1 MRELRR
7 NIHDSIFGSEP
18 TEDLLTEAFDRK
30 KNYFGNTIT
39 YSPKVFIPLT
49 TMCRDSCG
57 YCTFVK
63 SPKEGGTY
71 LNLEEVLSIAKAG
84 DDSGCYEALFT
95 LGDKPELKW
104 DYALTQLQELG
115 HSSTHEYLIS
125 SMKNVNEKY
134 NLFPHANPGL
144 MTQQEIKELKEYSPS
159 GGIMIESFSKNIY
172 DKGKAHYKTGTKY
185 IDLRLETLNNALL
198 EKYPVTT
205 GLLLGLTST
214 KDEIVNDISNLIIYL
229 NENLAIQ
236 EVILQNFRAK
246 KNTLMKNSS
255 EITNDLFLR
264 IIATTRI
271 YAPSH
276 ISIQVPPNLSPDI
289 NIFLKSGIND
299 LGGISPLTI
308 DWVNPDHLW
317 PNIKNLKLD
326 ISNTGQKLKK
336 RLPVYP
342 EFIKKEWLSSKIFE
356 KVNNIVDTDGYP
368 RETNES

>member
-1 MRELRR
+1 MTELTR
-7 NIHDSIFGSEP
+7 NIHSSIFGEIPTSE
-18 TEDLLTEAFDRK
+18 LLSIAFEKK

-49 TMCRDSCG
+49 TMCRDSCA

-71 LNLEEVLSIAKAG
+71 LNEEEVITIASAG
-84 DDSGCYEALFT
+84 NEAGCYEALFT

-104 DYALTQLQELG
+104 DYALNQLNKLG
-115 HSSTHEYLIS
+115 FSSTHEYLIH
-125 SMKNVNEKY
+125 SMKQVNQNF

-144 MTQQEIKELKEYSPS
+144 MSLDEIKDLKQHSPS
-159 GGIMIESFSKNIY
+159 GGVMIETFSKNIY
-172 DKGKAHYKTGTKY
+172 EKGSAHYKTESKY
-185 IDLRLETLNNALL
+185 IDLRLETLNNAY
-198 EKYPVTT
+198 EVKYPVTT
-205 GLLLGLTST
+205 GLLLGLTTT
-214 KDEIVNDISNLIIYL
+214 KEEIVDDISNLISL
-229 NENLAIQ
+229 MSKNSAIQ

-271 YAPSH
+271 HAPSH

-317 PNIKNLKLD
+317 PNINKLQSD
-326 ISNTGQKLKK
+326 ISNSDQVMKK

-342 EFIKKEWLSSKIFE
+342 EFIKKEWLSRKIFE
-356 KVNNIVDTDGYP
+356 KANNIIDTDGYP
-368 RETNES
+368 KDNNE

>member
-1 MRELRR
+1 MTELTR
-7 NIHDSIFGSEP
+7 NIHKYIFGETP
-18 TEDLLTEAFDRK
+18 TNELLSIAFEK
-30 KNYFGNTIT
+30 KKSYFGNTIT

-49 TMCRDSCG
+49 TMCRDSCA

-71 LNLEEVLSIAKAG
+71 LNEEEVKTIARAG
-84 DDSGCYEALFT
+84 NEAGCYEALFT

-104 DYALTQLQELG
+104 DHASNELSKLG
-115 HSSTHEYLIS
+115 FSSTHEYLIY
-125 SMKNVNEKY
+125 SMKQVNE
-134 NLFPHANPGL
+134 NFDLFPHANPGL
-144 MTQQEIKELKEYSPS
+144 MSIEEIIDLKKHSPS
-159 GGIMIESFSKNIY
+159 GGVMIESFSKKIY
-172 DKGKAHYKTGTKY
+172 EKGKAHYKTESKY
-185 IDLRLETLNNALL
+185 IDLRLETLSNAY
-198 EKYPVTT
+198 EVKYPVTT
-205 GLLLGLTST
+205 GLLLGLTAT
-214 KDEIVNDISNLIIYL
+214 KEEIVDDISNLISLL
-229 NENLAIQ
+229 NKNSAIQ

-271 YAPSH
+271 FAPSH

-299 LGGISPLTI
+299 LGGISPITI

-317 PNIKNLKLD
+317 PNLNQLKND
-326 ISNTGQKLKK
+326 ISNTSQVMKK

-342 EFIKKEWLSSKIFE
+342 EFIKKEWLSRKNFE
-356 KVNNIVDTDGYP
+356 KANNIIDTDGYP
-368 RETNES
+368 KDNNE